1 MAEKNTKSLIIF
13 VSGSLIFLSLLIS
26 LSLVLYLKVLPW
38 AVSNSHVLNY
48 VEDIAEK
55 ALNVNVD
62 IKKPFLKTDLSPN
75 ISFGIESLKL
85 SDRAD
90 NSLLAVEN
98 FNTGL
103 SLAEIFNKNILIK
116 NVSLDYVFADVNKI
130 LDMSVFKQ
138 EKDNDKKS
146 DWNVDIFQSVMSV
159 KNAKF
164 IYNLDKKTLVKVD
177 SKNLKI
183 DDNSDKKNVF
193 YSVTADIQKDGKL
206 LHVVTSDNNGVY
218 INKKEKVVINNSPII
233 VNNSK
238 ILLNG
243 YLDRSMNYDLNLAS
257 DNFKVENVIQLLDSQ
272 IVENNIT
279 QQLVY
284 FNDIDGS
291 FDFNIKATNK
301 GLNGNINLDNASFK
315 LVPFANLPILLNSG
329 TVSFDSKDVKLKDF
343 KGYYNNK
350 PSNKMVFS
358 GTVKDYLKSVD
369 THLSGDAVVT
379 NDFAQNYLS
388 KIVGYPMQI
397 KGKADTRVVLKSKY
411 NKIDLLWLYRFK
423 KGNGFVTEGQES
435 YMNNA
440 ANRVLAADMHFE
452 DMILNIKSID
462 YYAWDKPKNKELAKI
477 PLLSASANIDFSDG
491 KTFVQDFGLELPK
504 PMPSGF
510 LNMLM
515 KQKLFKNG
523 TFMGKLKVVNTGKYP
538 VIVADM
544 KAEKVAIP
552 SQRLFIREGRIKTEN
567 NNINIT
573 SEGRYRRSAYEASG
587 TIVNE
592 IKFPIVVKNITLTLD
607 TIDVEKYL
615 KIFNNQTPS
624 DAASSDVQAAIAQSV
639 ENNATDDEDAD
650 DDAQTF
656 DLANLIIEECI
667 FKVNKGFYKD
677 IKFSN
682 AVANMSLDKNSVLKI
697 DSNKFDIADGYSSA
711 KINCDLKNHKYNIW
725 LALVNVDSNIMA
737 SSLLNLPKEIDG
749 KASGLIEL
757 NTDDSLKLNGKIK
770 FRIYE
775 GVIAKVGLVQY
786 ALNFAAVFRNPLTMI
801 SPSILSDLV
810 SIPEGKFDQID
821 GDLFLK
827 DNVVAL
833 MRIKS
838 KSPQLSSYIVGK
850 YDLENQDAAL
860 RIYTKFSN
868 RKKGMLGF
876 LRNVSLNSLANRI
889 PLSSRNDSNYYS
901 SEISQLPPIDADE
914 KDCQIFLT
922 KVDGDVVQNNF
933 LSSLKKI
940 K

>member
-38 AVSNSHVLNY
+38 AVSNSYVLNY
-48 VEDIAEK
+48 VEDVAEK
-55 ALNVNVD
+55 SLNVNVD
-62 IKKPFLKTDLSPN
+62 IQKPFVKTGLSPN
-75 ISFGIESLKL
+75 ISLGIKTLKL
-85 SDRAD
+85 SDRAN
-90 NSLLAVEN
+90 NSLLTIEN
-98 FNTGL
+98 FNTDL

-130 LDMSVFKQ
+130 LDMPVFKQ

-146 DWNVDIFQSVMSV
+146 DWSVDIFQSVMSV

-193 YSVTADIQKDGKL
+193 YSVTADIQKEGKL

-243 YLDRSMNYDLNLAS
+243 YLDSSMNYDLNLAS

-523 TFMGKLKVVNTGKYP
+523 TFMGKLKVVNTGKYGKTFVQDFGLELPKPMPSGFLNMLMKQKLFKNGTFMGKLKVVNTGKYP

-592 IKFPIVVKNITLTLD
+592 IKFPIVVKNITLALD

-650 DDAQTF
+650 DEVQTF

-667 FKVNKGFYKD
+667 FKVN
-677 IKFSN
+677 
-682 AVANMSLDKNSVLKI
+682 
-697 DSNKFDIADGYSSA
+697 
-711 KINCDLKNHKYNIW
+711 
-725 LALVNVDSNIMA
+725 
-737 SSLLNLPKEIDG
+737 
-749 KASGLIEL
+749 
-757 NTDDSLKLNGKIK
+757 NG
-770 FRIYE
+770 
-775 GVIAKVGLVQY
+775 
-786 ALNFAAVFRNPLTMI
+786 
-801 SPSILSDLV
+801 
-810 SIPEGKFDQID
+810 
-821 GDLFLK
+821 
-827 DNVVAL
+827 
-833 MRIKS
+833 
-838 KSPQLSSYIVGK
+838 
-850 YDLENQDAAL
+850 
-860 RIYTKFSN
+860 
-868 RKKGMLGF
+868 
-876 LRNVSLNSLANRI
+876 
-889 PLSSRNDSNYYS
+889 
-901 SEISQLPPIDADE
+901 
-914 KDCQIFLT
+914 C
-922 KVDGDVVQNNF
+922 
-933 LSSLKKI
+933 
-940 K
+940 